1 MDIKKEKSKIQL
13 DVHTHTVMS
22 GHAFSTVQE
31 MVHEAAAQGLKI
43 LGQTSPAPVIPYTSA
58 TCTWF
63 RARCMACGC
72 CWAPS

>member
-31 MVHEAAAQGLKI
+31 IDRKSV
-43 LGQTSPAPVIPYTSA
+43 V
-58 TCTWF
+58 
-63 RARCMACGC
+63 
-72 CWAPS
+72 